1 MLIMSL
7 ISLIAIMSLM
17 CVIAFISL
25 MSLLYHLCLFILNIL
40 LILHLFIARF
50 YVCDYPG
57 VEDDDWLL
65 GADEEFTCF
74 E

>member
-1 MLIMSL
+1 
-7 ISLIAIMSLM
+7 
-17 CVIAFISL
+17 
-25 MSLLYHLCLFILNIL
+25 MSLLYHLCLFILHIL

-65 GADEEFTCF
+65 EADEDSPVLNNAAVAHAETR
-74 E
+74 